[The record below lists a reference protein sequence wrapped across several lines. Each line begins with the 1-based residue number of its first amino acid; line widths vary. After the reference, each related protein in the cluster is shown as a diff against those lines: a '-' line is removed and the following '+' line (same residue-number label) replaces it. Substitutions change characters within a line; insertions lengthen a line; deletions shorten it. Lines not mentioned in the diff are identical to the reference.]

1 MWIFSGV
8 FFSVCA
14 VWITT
19 SHFVLFTFVILWF
32 HYYTMMIQI
41 NHDDDD
47 DDDEYEQTGECSVHK
62 IRKAD

>member
-1 MWIFSGV
+1 VDIFWSI
-8 FFSVCA
+8 FFSLCCLDNDKP
-14 VWITT
+14 
-19 SHFVLFTFVILWF
+19 FCPF
-32 HYYTMMIQI
+32 HICDFMVYYYTMMIQI